1 MQTQSHPQLRRLG
14 AFNVAGV
21 TARTTHR
28 DESDPGAA
36 QIGALW
42 ERFFEERVYEK
53 TPHRM
58 NDMRLFGVYSA
69 CEEDARET
77 FDITT
82 GVAVSDGPSAV
93 RIEGGDYLVFTGQ
106 GEMPQMVLAVWKAIW
121 QYFEEHPEIKR
132 RYRSDFEAY
141 SGPEQVA
148 IHIGV
153 DLD

>member
-1 MQTQSHPQLRRLG
+1 MQTQSQPQLRRVD

-21 TARTTHR
+21 SGRTTHR
-28 DESDPGAA
+28 DDSDPGAA

-42 ERFFEERVYEK
+42 DRFFDERVYEK

-69 CEEDARET
+69 CAADT
-77 FDITT
+77 HGVFDITT

-106 GEMPQMVLAVWKAIW
+106 GEMPEMVLAVWRAIW
-121 QYFEEHPEIKR
+121 QYFEKHREIKR

-153 DLD
+153 ELD

>member
-1 MQTQSHPQLRRLG
+1 MERNMEPQLQRLDS
-14 AFNVAGV
+14 FNVAGV
-21 TARTTHR
+21 TARSTK
-28 DESDPGAA
+28 ESDPQAA
-36 QIGALW
+36 QIGSLW
-42 ERFFEERVYEK
+42 NRFFDERIYEK

-58 NDMRLFGVYSA
+58 NDMRLYGVYSA
-69 CEEDARET
+69 YEADAHGA

-106 GEMPQMVLAVWKAIW
+106 GEMPQMVLSVWNAIW

-132 RYRSDFEAY
+132 RFRSDFEAY

-153 DLD
+153 ELD

>member
-1 MQTQSHPQLRRLG
+1 MEPQLQRLDS
-14 AFNVAGV
+14 FNVAGV
-21 TARTTHR
+21 TARTTNR
-28 DESDPGAA
+28 DESDPQAA
-36 QIGALW
+36 QIGTLW
-42 ERFFEERVYEK
+42 TRFFDERIYEK
-53 TPHRM
+53 TPHRV

-69 CEEDARET
+69 YEADAHGA

-93 RIEGGDYLVFTGQ
+93 RIEG
-106 GEMPQMVLAVWKAIW
+106 EMPQMVLSVWNAIW
-121 QYFEEHPEIKR
+121 QYFDEHPEIKR

-153 DLD
+153 ELD